1 MELSSPRTRQPGVEQ
16 RPRGTFMNSVL
27 MLRNGG
33 MALVAM
39 LLAVTFA
46 NLVCG

>member
-1 MELSSPRTRQPGVEQ
+1 
-16 RPRGTFMNSVL
+16 MNSVL